1 MNERTVQSRC
11 ISTATCLCRCQEPKV
26 WRLSF
31 FKKENCGETGVSAT
45 GPFKSRRH
53 AQTRQTVMGLAQ
65 LLFLI
70 SLFGA
75 LSRAIPSGLG
85 KIQVG
90 TDLLSSDHD
99 VVIFVNDER
108 YNLGQEFADIQ
119 DALQRY
125 GGVCLLLCGGSN
137 IHFSLIL

>member
-1 MNERTVQSRC
+1 M
-11 ISTATCLCRCQEPKV
+11 
-26 WRLSF
+26 WRLSL

-53 AQTRQTVMGLAQ
+53 DQTRQTVMGLAQ
-65 LLFLI
+65 LLFLV

-99 VVIFVNDER
+99 VVIFVNDEM
-108 YNLGQEFADIQ
+108 YNLGQEFVDIQ
-119 DALQRY
+119 EALQRY
-125 GGVCLLLCGGSN
+125 GGVSLLLWVGTYA
-137 IHFSLIL
+137 HV